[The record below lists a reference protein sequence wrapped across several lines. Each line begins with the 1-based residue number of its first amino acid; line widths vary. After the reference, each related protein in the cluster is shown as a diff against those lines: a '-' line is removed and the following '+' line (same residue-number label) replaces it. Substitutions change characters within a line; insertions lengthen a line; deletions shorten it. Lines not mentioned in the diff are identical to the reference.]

1 MFGFSLCLSIS
12 LDKNLRIR
20 FSVIHALHLIFF
32 AMIRDTLM
40 LSMCTALF
48 MDIFLMFQINY
59 VLAIDLVTLFF
70 SVDHEISLVAKKIV
84 FETLDMKGWEEYI
97 N

>member
-1 MFGFSLCLSIS
+1 
-12 LDKNLRIR
+12 
-20 FSVIHALHLIFF
+20 
-32 AMIRDTLM
+32 
-40 LSMCTALF
+40 
-48 MDIFLMFQINY
+48 MDIFLMFQIDY

-84 FETLDMKGWEEYI
+84 FKTLDMKGWEEYI